1 MSEKIKVGIVGIGN
15 MGTSHLRNYKEGKM
29 PEIEITAVCDIKD
42 DRLAWAEKEFP
53 EIARF
58 KAYDEM
64 LESGLCDAVLIAVP
78 HYDHPP
84 MAIKAF
90 EKGFHVMTEKPA
102 GVYTKQVRE
111 MNEAAAKSDKAFGI
125 MYNQRTNPMYR
136 KAREIVKSGEYGQ
149 LKRVNWLIT
158 DWFRT
163 QAYYNSG
170 GWRATWSGEGGGVLL
185 NQCPHNLDLWQW
197 ICGMPVRV
205 KAVCRVG
212 QWHDIEVEDD
222 VTIYTEYENGA
233 SGVFITTTGDCP
245 GTNRLEITLER
256 AKLICEDG
264 KLRMYVLEN
273 NTSDIIYKSE
283 DGFAKTD
290 GEWIDIELEGANDQH
305 SGVMNAFASHILR
318 GDELIAKGEEGI
330 NGLTISNAA
339 FLSSWL
345 DKTIE
350 LPIDEDLFYAE
361 LEKRIKTSKAKTN
374 VVEKTKEDM
383 SSTY

>member
-1 MSEKIKVGIVGIGN
+1 MADKVRVGIIGIGN
-15 MGTSHLRNYKEGKM
+15 MGSSHLRNYKEGKM
-29 PEIEITAVCDIKD
+29 PEVEITAVCDIKK
-42 DRLAWAEKEFP
+42 DRLEWAEKEFP
-53 EIARF
+53 QIARF
-58 KAYDEM
+58 ENYDDV
-64 LESGLCDAVLIAVP
+64 LASGLCDAILIAVP

-84 MAIKAF
+84 MAIKAL
-90 EKGFHVMTEKPA
+90 KAGLHVMTEKPA

-111 MNEAAAKSDKAFGI
+111 MNEVAADCDKTFAI

-149 LKRVNWLIT
+149 LKRVNWIIT

-197 ICGMPVRV
+197 ICGMPNKI

-222 VTIYTEYENGA
+222 VTIYAEYPNGA

-245 GTNRLEITLER
+245 GTNRLEITLDR
-256 AKLICEDG
+256 AKLICEDN

-273 NTSDIIYKSE
+273 ATSDIIYKSE
-283 DGFAKTD
+283 EGFAKED
-290 GEWIDIELEGANDQH
+290 GEWVNVELEGENNQH
-305 SGVMNAFASHILR
+305 SGVMNAFAGNILR
-318 GDELIAKGEEGI
+318 GEELIAKGEEGI

-350 LPIDEDLFYAE
+350 LPIDEDLYYSE
-361 LEKRIKTSKAKTN
+361 LKKRIETSKAKTN
-374 VVEKTKEDM
+374 ISEKVNEDM

>member
-1 MSEKIKVGIVGIGN
+1 MSDKIRVGIVGIGN
-15 MGTSHLRNYKEGKM
+15 MGTSHLRNFKAGKM
-29 PEIEITAVCDIKD
+29 PEVEITAVCDIKAE
-42 DRLAWAEKEFP
+42 RLEWAEKEFP

-58 KAYDEM
+58 DAYEKM

-84 MAIKAF
+84 MAIKAL
-90 EKGFHVMTEKPA
+90 ENGFHVMTEKPA

-111 MNEAAAKSDKAFGI
+111 MNEVAAKCDKTFAI

-136 KAREIVKSGEYGQ
+136 KAREIVKSGEYGE
-149 LKRVNWLIT
+149 LKRVNWIIT

-197 ICGMPVRV
+197 ICGMPVKV

-222 VTIYTEYENGA
+222 VTIYTEYANGA

-245 GTNRLEITLER
+245 GTNRLEITLDR
-256 AKLICEDG
+256 AKLICEDN

-273 NTSDIIYKSE
+273 NSSDIIYKSE

-290 GEWIDIELEGANDQH
+290 GEWIEVELEGENNQH
-305 SGVMNAFASHILR
+305 SGVMNAFAANILR
-318 GDELIAKGEEGI
+318 GEELIAKGEEGI

-350 LPIDEDLFYAE
+350 LPIDEDLYYAE
-361 LEKRIKTSKAKTN
+361 LEKRIKSSKAKTN

>member
-1 MSEKIKVGIVGIGN
+1 MSEKIRVGIVGIGN

-29 PEIEITAVCDIKD
+29 PEVEISAVCDIKAE
-42 DRLAWAEKEFP
+42 RLEWAEKEFP
-53 EIARF
+53 EIPRF
-58 KAYDEM
+58 ETYDAM

-84 MAIKAF
+84 MAIKAL
-90 EKGFHVMTEKPA
+90 EKGLHVMTEKPA

-111 MNEAAAKSDKAFGI
+111 MNEVAAKCDKTFAI

-136 KAREIVKSGEYGQ
+136 KAREIVKSGEYGE
-149 LKRVNWLIT
+149 LKRVNWIIT

-197 ICGMPVRV
+197 ICGMPVKV

-222 VTIYTEYENGA
+222 VTIYTEYANGA

-245 GTNRLEITLER
+245 GTNRLEITLDR
-256 AKLICEDG
+256 AKLICEDN

-273 NTSDIIYKSE
+273 NSSDIIYKSE

-290 GEWIDIELEGANDQH
+290 GEWIDVELVGENNQH
-305 SGVMNAFASHILR
+305 SGVMNAFAANILR
-318 GDELIAKGEEGI
+318 GEELIAKGEEGI

-350 LPIDEDLFYAE
+350 LPIDEDLYYAE
-361 LEKRIKTSKAKTN
+361 LEKRIKSSKAKTN

>member
-1 MSEKIKVGIVGIGN
+1 MSDKIRVGIVGIGN
-15 MGTSHLRNYKEGKM
+15 MGTSHLRNFKAGKM
-29 PEIEITAVCDIKD
+29 PEVEITAVCDIKAE
-42 DRLAWAEKEFP
+42 RLEWAEKEFP

-58 KAYDEM
+58 DAYEKM

-84 MAIKAF
+84 MAIKAL
-90 EKGFHVMTEKPA
+90 ENGFHVMTEKPA

-111 MNEAAAKSDKAFGI
+111 MNEVAAKCDKTFAI

-136 KAREIVKSGEYGQ
+136 KAREIVKSGEYGE
-149 LKRVNWLIT
+149 LKRVNWIIT

-197 ICGMPVRV
+197 ICGMPVKV

-222 VTIYTEYENGA
+222 VTIYTEYANGA

-245 GTNRLEITLER
+245 GTNRLEITLDR
-256 AKLICEDG
+256 AKLICEDN

-273 NTSDIIYKSE
+273 NSSDIIYKSE

-290 GEWIDIELEGANDQH
+290 GEWQEVELEGENNQH
-305 SGVMNAFASHILR
+305 SGVMNAFAANILR
-318 GDELIAKGEEGI
+318 GEELIAKGEEGI

-350 LPIDEDLFYAE
+350 LPIDEDLYYEE
-361 LEKRIKTSKAKTN
+361 LEKRIKSSKAKTN